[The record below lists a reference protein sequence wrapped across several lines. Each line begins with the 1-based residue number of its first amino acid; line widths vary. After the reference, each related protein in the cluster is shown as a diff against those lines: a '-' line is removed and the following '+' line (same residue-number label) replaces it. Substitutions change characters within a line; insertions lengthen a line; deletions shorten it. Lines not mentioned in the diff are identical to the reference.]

1 MYDGFYSSLKTKK
14 TSLHTLESY
23 TFIGGKLLGLL
34 FLGFGLYFFRGAQ
47 WRTMRTMM
55 TPKWTRRIF
64 VFIYHNFEGVLYL
77 YRLYTVYVLFT
88 HCTSSERITTITQIC
103 QLVWQYR
110 NWIWKVHLG
119 WLFGRFSLGTVFGFP
134 MPPKFSNG
142 RSWTWL
148 LFVYITTKLRSC
160 KRL

>member
-1 MYDGFYSSLKTKK
+1 MYDGFYSFLKTKK
-14 TSLHTLESY
+14 ASLHTLEN

-34 FLGFGLYFFRGAQ
+34 FLGFGLYSFRGAQ
-47 WRTMRTMM
+47 WRTLRTMM
-55 TPKWTRRIF
+55 TPIWTRQIF
-64 VFIYHNFEGVLYL
+64 VFNTILRVYYTD
-77 YRLYTVYVLFT
+77 RLY
-88 HCTSSERITTITQIC
+88 IC
-103 QLVWQYR
+103 FIYTALPPLPKFV
-110 NWIWKVHLG
+110 NWSGNIEIGYSKFIWDDCLDDFQ
-119 WLFGRFSLGTVFGFP
+119 WVFGFP